1 MLDYLDVDRYVM
13 VSLSTMLVL
22 FEIFSLEKE
31 SKGTLWLF
39 DKVMRSCLSLK
50 ARFDQ
55 LASF

>member
-1 MLDYLDVDRYVM
+1 M